1 LEEEMKKVI
10 LVLAVAAVFAF
21 SGTVMASPPVCPP
34 FEGFLIETETS
45 VNVIGNMSEEESFD
59 WTWNNDYCQEGTSG
73 IDDNELVEN
82 EIVGRISY
90 TEDFDS
96 FNGLEAEQ
104 TTFNKEFTAN
114 SHPDGS
120 ANLTVEK
127 DIGYTSD
134 TIAGHHASFK
144 EIASE
149 EVVAAGGEFAGQG
162 MFAGVLALC
171 PWATTSSDTP
181 WPATN
186 EGIVM
191 GSKFAI
197 PAVLSNGDA
206 GYIDFAS
213 DTEVGVTKGV
223 YMTYDVTATGKGLM
237 QAEMIARLWEGS
249 TAATAGNLVPAL
261 NSKTTYTEK
270 TVADGIFDFHKGMLY
285 RAKFEEPEITPI
297 GLEILQ

>member
-34 FEGFLIETETS
+34 FEGFLIETETN
-45 VNVIGNMSEEESFD
+45 VNVIGNMSEEESFE
-59 WTWNNDYCQEGTSG
+59 WMWNNADCEDTSLDIADG
-73 IDDNELVEN
+73 NLQDNES
-82 EIVGRISY
+82 VGRISY

-96 FNGLEAEQ
+96 FNGLEAEE

-149 EVVAAGGEFAGQG
+149 EVVSAGGVFQTGDLFE
-162 MFAGVLALC
+162 GVLALC
-171 PWATTSSDTP
+171 PWATTSSNTP

-186 EGIVM
+186 EGIAM
-191 GSKFAI
+191 GSKFSI

-206 GYIDFAS
+206 GFIDFAS
-213 DTEVGVTKGV
+213 DTEVGITKGV

-237 QAEMIARLWEGS
+237 QAEMIARLWEG
-249 TAATAGNLVPAL
+249 TVPGTTDAIPL
-261 NSKTTYTEK
+261 NSKATYTEK

-285 RAKFEEPEITPI
+285 RAKFDEPEITPI

>member
-1 LEEEMKKVI
+1 
-10 LVLAVAAVFAF
+10 
-21 SGTVMASPPVCPP
+21 
-34 FEGFLIETETS
+34 
-45 VNVIGNMSEEESFD
+45 MSEEESFD
-59 WTWNNDYCQEGTSG
+59 WTWNNDYCEDTSNG
-73 IDDNELVEN
+73 LGHPQSNGLQDGES
-82 EIVGRISY
+82 VGRISY

-96 FNGLEAEQ
+96 FNGLAAEQ

-134 TIAGHHASFK
+134 AIAGHHASFK

-149 EVVAAGGEFAGQG
+149 EVVSAGGQFTTGS
-162 MFAGVLALC
+162 MFTGVLALC
-171 PWATTSSDTP
+171 PWAPTTSTED

-186 EGIVM
+186 EGIAM
-191 GSKFAI
+191 GSKFSI
-197 PAVLSNGDA
+197 PAVLSNEDA

-249 TAATAGNLVPAL
+249 APGTTAATPL
-261 NSKTTYTEK
+261 NSVVTYTEK

-285 RAKFEEPEITPI
+285 RAKFDQPEITPI